1 MVAGPVDPATTPRL
15 VHALAA
21 VAIEE
26 KRWSDARTLT
36 LRLADQF
43 PRYEGTQPA
52 LTQLAAAAGQG
63 EQWALSRDMYAKLG
77 ERFPGIPASAGN
89 RLDYAEA
96 LLRTAGAAPARPP
109 PPAGARPGGGRSAPP
124 RAPAPPARA
133 RGATA

>member
-15 VHALAA
+15 VHPLAP
-21 VAIEE
+21 VAIQG
-26 KRWSDARTLT
+26 KRWGDRRTLT

-77 ERFPGIPASAGN
+77 ERFPGSPASTGN
-89 RLDYAEA
+89 RL
-96 LLRTAGAAPARPP
+96 RHAGALMPNR
-109 PPAGARPGGGRSAPP
+109 R
-124 RAPAPPARA
+124 
-133 RGATA
+133 